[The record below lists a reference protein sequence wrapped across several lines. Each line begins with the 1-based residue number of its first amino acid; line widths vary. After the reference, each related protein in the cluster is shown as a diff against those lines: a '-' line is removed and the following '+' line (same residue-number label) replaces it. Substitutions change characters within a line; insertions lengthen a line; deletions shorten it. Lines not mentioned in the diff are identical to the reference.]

1 MPEQVPRK
9 DIGSAL
15 PAIALV
21 VMVAALALPISI
33 ELIRSLFV
41 LQSDQSGVSLGE
53 IFLSTPRLML
63 LVRSLA
69 IAGGIGLVG
78 MCMGIPLA
86 RVIGAGITR
95 RGALLIGVLISPIWL
110 PATMVYAAGN
120 LLRAPD
126 TIVGRAI
133 VTFSTSDESLRWV
146 TIWVGYAIAVLGLAI
161 WSAPI
166 AAILIASGLGH
177 RSSLYDEMIALEP
190 IGRVR
195 RARLWVGINRTPLLR
210 AWALLTVL
218 MLGSAVPMHLA
229 QLETWSIVIWRELAE
244 SPIEQWGVVWLSSW
258 PMVIAAALGAWL
270 LTHTLIAD
278 KESSSLED
286 HGHHRV
292 RLPRSVR
299 SSAIGVWILGA
310 IVPMAA
316 MLVSLD
322 DWRSILYFWTLEA
335 DALRDSGFVALLAGG
350 FTMILAMLVAIT
362 LGSPARRIRRA
373 GAGAVLVLCILG
385 LIPGVLVGAAIA
397 RTPISG
403 IHASLSGSIAGA
415 VLGSFIRVGFLGA
428 IIGALCARSESIERK
443 SLRWQLAGGS
453 IRGWTRAALPGIAL
467 PVLGVGLV
475 GFLYSMYE
483 IEASVMIRPPG
494 MANLPQQIL
503 SDLHYARLEQ
513 LSAAG
518 INLLAIGLILSI
530 IASVFLA
537 RVQRSP

>member
-21 VMVAALALPISI
+21 VMVVALALPISI

-41 LQSDQSGVSLGE
+41 LQSDQSGASLGE

-86 RVIGAGITR
+86 RVIGAGIAG
-95 RGALLIGVLISPIWL
+95 RGAVLIGVLISPIWL

-146 TIWVGYAIAVLGLAI
+146 TIWVGYAVAVLGLAI

-177 RSSLYDEMIALEP
+177 RSSLYDDMIALEP

-258 PMVIAAALGAWL
+258 PMVIAAALGAWV

-362 LGSPARRIRRA
+362 LGSPARPVRRA

-397 RTPISG
+397 RTSIPGVHS
-403 IHASLSGSIAGA
+403 SLFGA

-428 IIGALCARSESIERK
+428 IIGVLCARSESIERK

-483 IEASVMIRPPG
+483 IEASVMVRPPG

-530 IASVFLA
+530 LGSVLIARLQTS
-537 RVQRSP
+537 Q